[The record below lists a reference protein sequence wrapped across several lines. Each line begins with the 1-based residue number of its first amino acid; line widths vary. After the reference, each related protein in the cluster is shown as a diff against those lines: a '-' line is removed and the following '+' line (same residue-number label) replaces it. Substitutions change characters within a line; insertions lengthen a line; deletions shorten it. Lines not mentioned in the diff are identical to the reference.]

1 MEVVARL
8 YEDALPTADA
18 PRARTYLQLSLSSFT
33 CLARQYPMT
42 PKARPSKTLACL
54 ETSLSVSF
62 QRLIRSLS
70 ITAAVGTLITVD
82 EW

>member
-33 CLARQYPMT
+33 CLTRLARQYPMT
-42 PKARPSKTLACL
+42 PKARPSKTLACF
-54 ETSLSVSF
+54 ETSL
-62 QRLIRSLS
+62 RSLS

-82 EW
+82 ER